1 MLNENIAKKKIL
13 KGMSIIALVCLIL
26 GIWVCENKIFA
37 IIIGSIEVVLLA
49 ILCIPVFVKK
59 VEESDLN
66 IIKKLLVITS
76 TTTLSFM
83 LIGSN
88 EAGKTIGKKVLV
100 FAIALVVDVIFLGLF
115 GLLAKRLT
123 NNKNGTQNYGQK
135 STGIAGMIG
144 GAVRLILLRTFPEAR
159 LYSHVIIPFGIVAI
173 FSMFFYIVFV
183 TYKAKKSD

>member
-100 FAIALVVDVIFLGLF
+100 FAIALVVAFVFFL
-115 GLLAKRLT
+115 LLNLLVKKEPKDKDFSQKTAK
-123 NNKNGTQNYGQK
+123 KK
-135 STGIAGMIG
+135 SAISAMITAAVVMLLRHVFPNIVLYAPSLVAFG
-144 GAVRLILLRTFPEAR
+144 GALLFMVFF
-159 LYSHVIIPFGIVAI
+159 HV
-173 FSMFFYIVFV
+173 VFV